1 MKRVQNWRD
10 YLNNEDAEWK
20 QKIRKKKKH
29 TEEQEEF
36 NKRSDKKRTK
46 RK

>member
-10 YLNNEDAEWK
+10 YLNNDDAEYQ
-20 QKIRKKKKH
+20 QKIRKKKKQV
-29 TEEQEEF
+29 EDQEEF
-36 NKRSDKKRTK
+36 NKRTDKKRTK